1 MAKEFSQDAVLD
13 FLCQSNGKV
22 RNTNLVAHFRAFLKD
37 PERERQHREQF
48 KKFVNSLAVVKKEEG
63 VCYVVLR
70 SRYQEFLGE
79 DLGPPLAAQHEDPVE
94 EEVIEGE
101 RQTRVYGEPGEV
113 ASFGAPSSWPIEQ
126 AGIDAHSPE
135 DQRRKKPKQ
144 RIRCERGDAEV
155 CRQVSTSDCGSNK
168 AKRSKSSKKKRSV
181 SDKRASGAEGGGN
194 PFDSGDPEREL
205 GASDPYPPPIGRK
218 VVHNPIP
225 ENENHDRAL
234 HNAELHT
241 NKHNADEPRQ
251 LGDANGS
258 KGCDAHY
265 PGFEMSESAKSLQK
279 RKNKINRCD
288 FERIKTLSDDD
299 TVGKNWAEQST
310 CPPECAPLKSLS
322 CHSSPPSLELMAP
335 QNRGLPTHQL
345 PHELYTIN
353 ESISEETVPVF
364 KSIRSQI
371 PLQESLRFFEKE
383 EQLISCSPSDR
394 NAEIYHDRGQSEKNI
409 GCYSRNSTE
418 RTLKERLHAFKA
430 QISPWSDQK
439 SNGRH
444 SDGIKVQASPLRVK
458 ESNDTTLFPM
468 ITETYIH
475 YKRKPVN
482 QKIIPEYKEATN
494 VILLKMNEYSP
505 GDHISDKEYMGHRK
519 TSVQTNMV
527 EDIPLVVP
535 PGISRPLTSP
545 SVEDTRFEHV
555 HNSPPSHLQIATGGV
570 LEMDFSPPNERSPH
584 TAPVVPLHHK
594 EHEWMITLATGSW
607 DQARDLFMEDPN
619 LATKKD
625 FISGFT
631 SLHWISKHGD
641 YNMLHTF
648 FSGANKAG
656 IKLDTNTKSKC
667 GYTPLHIAVIH
678 GHQRVIKLLVQRF
691 KANVD
696 LRDTSGKKPW
706 HYLSTK
712 MPSELWQLL
721 GAPKSKIINS
731 ANSAASKNVLVAQE
745 KTSTYHSPKIRRKKS
760 SLATMLKPQLYQWKA
775 NHQFDNL

>member
-79 DLGPPLAAQHEDPVE
+79 DLGPPLAAH
-94 EEVIEGE
+94 
-101 RQTRVYGEPGEV
+101 
-113 ASFGAPSSWPIEQ
+113 WPIEQ

-265 PGFEMSESAKSLQK
+265 PG
-279 RKNKINRCD
+279 
-288 FERIKTLSDDD
+288 
-299 TVGKNWAEQST
+299 
-310 CPPECAPLKSLS
+310 PLKSLS

-458 ESNDTTLFPM
+458 
-468 ITETYIH
+468 
-475 YKRKPVN
+475 
-482 QKIIPEYKEATN
+482 
-494 VILLKMNEYSP
+494 MNEYSP

-519 TSVQTNMV
+519 TS
-527 EDIPLVVP
+527 VVP

-775 NHQFDNL
+775 NHQFD